1 MHRLLTTLAAALMVI
16 SAFAAPKD
24 YVLRSP
30 DEKLLVTIETGN
42 GISYTLKHD
51 GDLLLDRSEIGM
63 YMTDGTVFGGYLNVK
78 KASTRTVSET
88 IKSIMYKKAEIKD
101 EFNELT
107 LKFKD
112 FSLIF
117 RAYDDG
123 MAYRFVSHKEEAY
136 NVDYETAE
144 FNFAKDWNMWAAY
157 VCQHTETLE
166 SQYYNSFENQYSYT
180 PISEWNKDR
189 LAFLPL
195 MVEGP
200 KGKKIVV
207 TESDLF
213 DYPGMY
219 LYNKDSGKKLT
230 ADFAPYPKEVRQ
242 GGHNNLQLEVQN
254 RHPYIARCIGN
265 DKFPWRIVA
274 VSEDD
279 IQMADN
285 DMVYRLAR
293 PADPASNWSWVKPGK
308 VAWDWWNDW
317 NIKGVDFKS
326 GINNDTYK
334 YYIDFASE
342 NGIEYVILDEGW
354 SVNGE
359 ADLFQVVPEINLT
372 ELVRY
377 AANRNV
383 GLILWAGYWAF
394 DRDMEKVCKHYSSMG
409 IKGFKVDFMDRD
421 DQHMVQFHQ
430 RAAMTAAK
438 YKMLVD
444 FHGTYK
450 PSGLNRTYPNVI
462 NYEGVHGLEQM
473 KWSPENVDQVTY
485 DVTVPYIRMMAGPMD
500 YTQGAMRNASRGNY
514 RPVNSEAMSQGTRCR
529 QLAEYVV
536 FESPLN
542 MLCDSP
548 SNYMEEKEC
557 LEFIAEIPTV
567 WDETKGLCGEVGKY
581 IAMARRN
588 GSDWYVGAM
597 TDWSDRG
604 LTLDLSFLPEG
615 NYTVV
620 LYRDGVNADRVACD
634 YRKET
639 INLPADRQLKI
650 KMAPGGGFA
659 AKIVPCQPE
668 VVGKSIK

>member
-1 MHRLLTTLAAALMVI
+1 MVI

-88 IKSIMYKKAEIKD
+88 IKAIMYKKAEIKD

-615 NYTVV
+615 NYSVV

-668 VVGKSIK
+668 VAGKSIK

>member
-1 MHRLLTTLAAALMVI
+1 MVI

-63 YMTDGTVFGGYLNVK
+63 YMTDGTVYGGYLNVK

-88 IKSIMYKKAEIKD
+88 IKAIMYKKDEIKD

-615 NYTVV
+615 NYSVV

-668 VVGKSIK
+668 VAGKSIK

>member
-51 GDLLLDRSEIGM
+51 GDLLLDKSEIGM

-88 IKSIMYKKAEIKD
+88 IKAIMYKKAEIKD

-144 FNFAKDWNMWAAY
+144 FNFSKDWNMWAAY

-581 IAMARRN
+581 IAMARRS

-597 TDWSDRG
+597 TDWYDRG

-615 NYTVV
+615 NYSVV

-668 VVGKSIK
+668 VAGKSIK